1 MSATTMTDR
10 AAAPRYNRNVVDAF
24 RAASSRRNG
33 GDAGVPPPDF
43 DGGSGGDCD
52 HNCDSAHLAITQHGV
67 HAYFAVEICGGCQA
81 ERVTVVF
88 PDEIISDGSPL
99 QDVYYS
105 EYAHGLMDNPRA
117 YAGALEYSLRSIV
130 DNAARVAEPDENVS
144 ISARGGAFLNAAAAW
159 GRAAPDDAAPPP
171 PHATAVT
178 ACDHVCDSEH
188 DAIVEHDEAY
198 FVVETC
204 YGCGAQRVAVTLPDE
219 IAGPDSALEDAYY
232 SEYVPNLA
240 DSPEAYAAA
249 LEFVLQD
256 LVDTA
261 ARAIDFSAET
271 C

>member
-1 MSATTMTDR
+1 MKS
-10 AAAPRYNRNVVDAF
+10 
-24 RAASSRRNG
+24 
-33 GDAGVPPPDF
+33 
-43 DGGSGGDCD
+43 
-52 HNCDSAHLAITQHGV
+52 
-67 HAYFAVEICGGCQA
+67 CG
-81 ERVTVVF
+81 
-88 PDEIISDGSPL
+88 DGSPL

-117 YAGALEYSLRSIV
+117 YAGALEYTLRSIV
-130 DNAARVAEPDENVS
+130 DNAARVAEPDEDVS
-144 ISARGGAFLNAAAAW
+144 MSARGGAFLSAAAAW
-159 GRAAPDDAAPPP
+159 DGSARMTLPATPDHAA
-171 PHATAVT
+171 AVA

-261 ARAIDFSAET
+261 ARASRFQR
-271 C
+271 